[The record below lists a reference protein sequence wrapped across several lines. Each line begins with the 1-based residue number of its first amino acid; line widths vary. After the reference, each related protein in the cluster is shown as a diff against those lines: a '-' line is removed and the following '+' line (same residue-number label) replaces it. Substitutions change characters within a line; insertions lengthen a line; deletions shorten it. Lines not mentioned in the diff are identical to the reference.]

1 MAQRGAIYLEGG
13 IGRAS
18 VLPIA
23 VMRLVDVALTQHPEY
38 GMPVFHC
45 HKLHADITPA
55 TCANNFANSGRY
67 ASCEGCQVGAHHSNV
82 NSAPIVIGRHVRAA
96 ANHRIT
102 CVRCQRSN
110 ANGSES
116 FVGRIR
122 MIVGRQICISCWN
135 REREVMRGANSK
147 DATPVKWAHLRP
159 ATLTIEQD
167 GKQKTISA
175 GLRTGR
181 AECERLVAQ
190 AHPGATLVECLID
203 GKTVQP
209 GEDEPEVSV
218 SRKHPEGTKV
228 RKVMPRPVAS
238 VADGDGD
245 EFGYRVPTSTRKTTN
260 AKPLPVASDAEA
272 FSNDDDD
279 PPMRG
284 WPKPAEPFA
293 LAAHA
298 TTPNIEREPA
308 SEPESEPQ
316 CDGSP
321 AWREVFCEASAHEW
335 EPSAADKVILN
346 RGIAESLVDY
356 AVHGYPKRSQEA
368 GEAFPGGLVADALA
382 EVAEAVPDDSEHSEP
397 AIEIGKWT
405 DVFVSSERGQQSVA
419 QIARERG
426 VIGDQVA
433 RELGI
438 LDEPAPVP
446 VKQPA
451 PEPLTRKERRAYERT
466 ARRAAKKAARAAAQ
480 VTAPSIKQTARAYMG
495 VLFGMAQN

>member
-1 MAQRGAIYLEGG
+1 MGYGAAARHEP

-18 VLPIA
+18 GLPIA
-23 VMRLVDVALTQHPEY
+23 VMRVADIALKPHADYPNLKVFRCLT
-38 GMPVFHC
+38 
-45 HKLHADITPA
+45 LHADITPA
-55 TCANNFANSGRY
+55 TCASNFGNPGRY
-67 ASCEGCQVGAHHSNV
+67 ASCEGCHVGAHHSNRTLT
-82 NSAPIVIGRHVRAA
+82 PIVTDRHARAA

-116 FVGRIR
+116 FVGSIR

-135 REREVMRGANSK
+135 REREVMKGSNSK

-159 ATLTIEQD
+159 ATLTIVQD
-167 GKQKTISA
+167 GKQKTISV

-203 GKTVQP
+203 GKAVQP

-218 SRKHPEGTKV
+218 SRKSLEGAKV
-228 RKVMPRPVAS
+228 RKVKPRPVAS

-245 EFGYRVPTSTRKTTN
+245 EFGYRVPTSTRKPSN

-284 WPKPAEPFA
+284 WCKPA
-293 LAAHA
+293 
-298 TTPNIEREPA
+298 
-308 SEPESEPQ
+308 
-316 CDGSP
+316 GSP
-321 AWREVFCEASAHEW
+321 VRVAAPEA
-335 EPSAADKVILN
+335 L
-346 RGIAESLVDY
+346 
-356 AVHGYPKRSQEA
+356 PK
-368 GEAFPGGLVADALA
+368 
-382 EVAEAVPDDSEHSEP
+382 VAEAVTCDSEQPEP
-397 AIEIGKWT
+397 VIEIGEWT
-405 DVFVSSERGQQSVA
+405 DVVVSSERGQQSVS

-426 VIGDQVA
+426 VSGDQVA

-438 LDEPAPVP
+438 LDESAPVP

-451 PEPLTRKERRAYERT
+451 PEPLTRKERRAYERME
-466 ARRAAKKAARAAAQ
+466 RKAAKKDDRAAAQ
-480 VTAPSIKQTARAYMG
+480 VKAPSIKQTARAYMG